1 MAARNVRLTN
11 LLVATLIG
19 LAGSG
24 SALAIFPNGGFE
36 QGDFSSW
43 TIGGGSNQGLLGA
56 TPFTSASISITPGGP
71 GPTALIGTLTD
82 PNAPTLVLPRLG
94 SVTAQLNNAAGGSL
108 VTTLKQVDTV
118 TSADVDSSDGLP
130 HIRFSFAPVLE
141 DPNHTP
147 NEQPYFYVAL
157 RRVSDNSLLFEQFA
171 YSGQAG
177 VNFLTAPT
185 GWKYLPF
192 QDVDVSLPANAV
204 GEQIEL
210 TVIAADCSLSGHGGY
225 VYVDGF
231 GSQALPPAGGG
242 QGSGVPQEVPSL
254 SPLGLLGLIAGVL
267 GLTAILRRKA
277 A

>member
-1 MAARNVRLTN
+1 MSARKSRLPK
-11 LLVATLIG
+11 LLVATMLG
-19 LAGSG
+19 LLGSG
-24 SALAIFPNGGFE
+24 TALAIFPNGGFE
-36 QGDFSSW
+36 QNDFSSW
-43 TIGGGSNQGLLGA
+43 VIGGGSNQGLVGA
-56 TPFTSASISITPGGP
+56 VPFNSASIQITPGP
-71 GPTALIGTLTD
+71 AGPTALVGTITD
-82 PNAPTLVLPRLG
+82 PNAPTLILPRLG
-94 SVTAQLNNAAGGSL
+94 SVTAQLNNAPGGSL

-118 TSADVDSSDGLP
+118 TSADIDSGDGLP

-147 NEQPYFYVAL
+147 NQQPYFYVAL

-177 VNFLTAPT
+177 FNFLTAPT

-192 QDVDVSLPANAV
+192 QDVDVTLPANAV

-210 TVIAADCSLSGHGGY
+210 TVIASDCSLGGHGGY

-242 QGSGVPQEVPSL
+242 QGIGAIQEVPSL
-254 SPLGLLGLIAGVL
+254 NTFGLLGLIAGVF
-267 GLTAILRRKA
+267 GLTALMRRKA